1 MSLSGCLPSFD
12 VDVVAECEAPT
23 CKVTNSSSFM
33 NYQLTTQ
40 EIRDLNG
47 YYGDVLTLD
56 HASCLQVFSVE
67 RKVHG
72 KSHVWK
78 AQKLDS
84 SDSKHISSVVQV
96 DFGNT
101 KHVGRV
107 IHFLAL
113 PVSGI
118 NKEFAT
124 IEIFTVF
131 EQDPDSCLYF
141 VNTLSFNVTTVP
153 FEFISVPLV
162 TAIDNDTEF
171 NLWILNI

>member
-12 VDVVAECEAPT
+12 VDVVQECEAPT

-56 HASCLQVFSVE
+56 HAICLQLFSIE

-84 SDSKHISSVVQV
+84 SDSTHISSVVQV

-101 KHVGRV
+101 KHESKNFSDSSLHQK
-107 IHFLAL
+107 ILDFLQ
-113 PVSGI
+113 
-118 NKEFAT
+118 K
-124 IEIFTVF
+124 
-131 EQDPDSCLYF
+131 
-141 VNTLSFNVTTVP
+141 
-153 FEFISVPLV
+153 SVAFL
-162 TAIDNDTEF
+162 E
-171 NLWILNI
+171 L

>member
-1 MSLSGCLPSFD
+1 
-12 VDVVAECEAPT
+12 
-23 CKVTNSSSFM
+23 M
-33 NYQLTTQ
+33 NYQLTSQ
-40 EIRDLNG
+40 ETRDFNV
-47 YYGDVLTLD
+47 YCSAVLPLD
-56 HASCLQVFSVE
+56 HGKCLQFFSVE

-96 DFGNT
+96 DFGNN

-118 NKEFAT
+118 NMEFAT

-131 EQDPDSCLYF
+131 GQDPDSCLYF
-141 VNTLSFNVTTVP
+141 VNTSSFNVATVP
-153 FEFISVPLV
+153 FEFLLVPLV
-162 TAIDNDTEF
+162 TALDDDNAF
-171 NLWILNI
+171 ILWILNISWTKYKHCNIYFVAS